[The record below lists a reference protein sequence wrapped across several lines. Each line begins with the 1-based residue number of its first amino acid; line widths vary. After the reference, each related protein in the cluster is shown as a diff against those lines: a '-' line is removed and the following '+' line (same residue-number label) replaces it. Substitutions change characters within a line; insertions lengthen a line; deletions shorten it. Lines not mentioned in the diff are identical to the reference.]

1 MKAKTVYI
9 VKNGIEISDVA
20 WSLCMVASVDRVSLI
35 SLSIWFHVYFL
46 LKSTASIWLTVIRQD
61 TVAGR
66 KIDKTRVTRSAQHV
80 FLLINVTNALETQR
94 LQISD
99 LQITFDTAI

>member
-1 MKAKTVYI
+1 
-9 VKNGIEISDVA
+9 
-20 WSLCMVASVDRVSLI
+20 
-35 SLSIWFHVYFL
+35 
-46 LKSTASIWLTVIRQD
+46 VIRQD